1 MSEFIK
7 ATHTDHCIRS
17 KNLLLC
23 KDTDR
28 VVAAF
33 YHEHDLDAL
42 LDKDKK
48 ASDDIV
54 KIIQFQAMPNDAHYQ
69 GEMLGLADNGVMYIA
84 TASGW
89 EVYIPL
95 EFKLENKGE

>member
-7 ATHTDHCIRS
+7 ATHSDHCIRS

-33 YHEHDLDAL
+33 YHEYDLDAL
-42 LDKDKK
+42 LAEDKK
-48 ASDDIV
+48 AKGDTV
-54 KIIQFQAMPNDAHYQ
+54 KIIQFQAMPNDEYYQ
-69 GEMLGLADNGVMYIA
+69 GEMIGLADNGIMYISTA
-84 TASGW
+84 TGW

-95 EFKLENKGE
+95 EFKLEHKE

>member
-7 ATHTDHCIRS
+7 ATHSVHCIRS

-33 YHEHDLDAL
+33 YHEYDLDAL
-42 LDKDKK
+42 LDENKSNTSDK
-48 ASDDIV
+48 I
-54 KIIQFQAMPNDAHYQ
+54 KIIQIRCIH
-69 GEMLGLADNGVMYIA
+69 L
-84 TASGW
+84 
-89 EVYIPL
+89 
-95 EFKLENKGE
+95 